1 MARQPA
7 SVDNTILV
15 ETITF
20 NDMIYRNI
28 LLSLLIALT
37 SVSDA
42 FAAKAK
48 PGIEVL
54 GQSDGTTITV
64 LVHGDEH
71 FHY

>member
-1 MARQPA
+1 
-7 SVDNTILV
+7 
-15 ETITF
+15 
-20 NDMIYRNI
+20 MIYRNI